1 MSRFA
6 SPKND
11 DELVRSLTK
20 RSAIER
26 LKGFRRLKALF
37 RKEADSES
45 GSARA
50 GERKAAATRHN
61 TIKQL
66 VNFLYRRGSRRRMAL
81 TVVIVVVV
89 SFYVGQQGFSY
100 GDLIIVFSSLILG
113 VIVFKGER
121 GIHYGFVLW
130 VLTLALGYR
139 TIQWT
144 PNLHIHPAEVLLWML
159 LACVCVQ
166 RHLVSSSRLMFP
178 LWIWLL
184 MPFWV
189 FAWWPLILGNAAWD
203 QMLNEFRN
211 FLLLIPLMIVATVVL
226 RQRHNWQW
234 LLLAFLTAST
244 WIAVMGILEFWVSG
258 ISHLFPAFMTSANA
272 GTIEGF
278 ERASFGFW
286 GGPMATF
293 ICALALPLAIVAVR
307 WWSAAWQ
314 RALIIASTIAQI
326 IAIYIGGYRSIW
338 LVLVVEML
346 VACLLCLKRQRV
358 TIAAVSLVVIVG
370 GYQFVPEA
378 GSNRALSA
386 IHALRGHPTD
396 SSARTRINR
405 AEFALDKLIAAPLGN
420 GWSAAGWVHSDF
432 LQVGANLGLLG
443 GLIFFGGY
451 LYTLGRIGRR
461 VLLESRTE
469 GQGDLGIALF
479 LSYISAGGILATQ
492 GVEVLPQLVLPVWFV
507 WVLVEVWLRQKAEGK
522 ETNPAVAT
530 SYPYQLRRFDYP
542 MGLRTDV

>member
-1 MSRFA
+1 
-6 SPKND
+6 
-11 DELVRSLTK
+11 
-20 RSAIER
+20 
-26 LKGFRRLKALF
+26 
-37 RKEADSES
+37 
-45 GSARA
+45 
-50 GERKAAATRHN
+50 
-61 TIKQL
+61 
-66 VNFLYRRGSRRRMAL
+66 MAL

-89 SFYVGQQGFSY
+89 SFFLGQRGFSY

-113 VIVFKGER
+113 VIVFNGER

-144 PNLHIHPAEVLLWML
+144 PNLHIHPAEVLLWGL

-166 RHLVSSSRLMFP
+166 RHLVSTSRLTFP

-203 QMLNEFRN
+203 QMLSEFRD

-226 RQRHNWQW
+226 RQHHNWQW
-234 LLLAFLTAST
+234 LLLAFFTAST

-258 ISHLFPAFMTSANA
+258 IATLFPAMITSTSA
-272 GTIEGF
+272 GTVEGF
-278 ERASFGFW
+278 ERAMFSFW

-293 ICALALPLAIVAVR
+293 ICALALPLAIVAAR
-307 WWSAAWQ
+307 WWQAGWQ
-314 RALIIASTIAQI
+314 RALIIASAIAQG

-338 LVLVVEML
+338 LFVVIEIL
-346 VACLLCLKRQRV
+346 VACLLSLKRQRV
-358 TIAAVSLVVIVG
+358 TIAAICLVVIIG
-370 GYQFVPEA
+370 GYQLVPQA
-378 GSNRALSA
+378 ASHRAFTG
-386 IHALRGHPTD
+386 IEALRGRATD
-396 SSARTRINR
+396 SSARDRINR
-405 AEFALDKLIAAPLGN
+405 AEGALDQMFSAPLGN

-469 GQGDLGIALF
+469 GQGDLGVALF
-479 LSYISAGGILATQ
+479 LSYISVGGILATQ

-522 ETNPAVAT
+522 EINAAVAT